1 MKKTLFFIL
10 IAFIYGKASGQTD
23 ELNHKKYWDLRDRYK
38 KYFTCIGKEQGMSIP
53 ISTLSESFWAAP
65 NSAPTIYY
73 GDATS
78 SLGYYIAVLAS
89 EYYLLKEYGHEAEAQ
104 TTLNELY
111 YAIEAVNRLD
121 DNAEIYLSQGS
132 ITTAQRNGFYLRDDA
147 GQNYWQNWNN
157 SNNKYLNDNIQYK
170 TVLSDYFH
178 NSTTNSDPL
187 KFNPENEPSQDQHI
201 ALMMGFIFVKELV
214 GSITVQPTPQ
224 DAPLN
229 LLSEVQGI
237 TNRIMERLDEYVEL
251 GIEKYFD
258 VVMPGYLPC
267 AHTKK
272 FKSNYT
278 IKNPVDGSIAAD
290 DNSYFIFAQAY
301 GINELAKKITGVAFN
316 RDYKFGWDVSGCDLA
331 QPRTFD
337 LDYDQP
343 NTFNFDEY
351 WYKTAGF
358 FTTAPVP
365 GATIPSIIA
374 YGVLSTA
381 TSLSLKQVWEGLED
395 ACTADGDYDFGAFT
409 SGPPDPDVNFQMHLN
424 LASTTNTWSRAKVQ
438 EVARGM
444 NQEIFLLMY
453 DLFKRIEEKKVIAA
467 GGSISPEVA
476 GSIFNFKGEIK
487 DILDPIDCKGSY
499 IISATDRAAGGW
511 DVGHRWLH
519 STVSDSDKA
528 KSVNLKS
535 HYHSIDYMLLYN
547 LYHIAYGIEGQRI
560 YDNTNQSTTTTKF
573 PLPDYTSEVTCPC
586 TDITLN
592 LTQPLE
598 VVKEIIPRFNH
609 YKDFG
614 LELSEYVNTN
624 WQIQTA
630 QGKLKNK
637 NTILTICNNSTLAIQ
652 NIGQLQIGE
661 NSTNVGGL
669 MVVKR
674 GSSLELR
681 DGQLI
686 IENSGKVI
694 IEEGATLKIY
704 AGAIIQLN
712 GENAVLEIR
721 GKLDILAGA
730 TFQTSGT
737 GHVLFNIQNADPSIA
752 PFNIAGTSTSQMLFE
767 STTNP
772 KPLKFIVANGTTLNP
787 QQSLQ
792 MFKIDGVKGIIG
804 QNAEIFLGS
813 EFQIQNSLIENS
825 GGNGFTF
832 TTLNFT
838 PIIHHNE
845 FVGGNRALT
854 FIGKDNGRDIK
865 IRYNTFQSVV
875 NTIVMYDHSAH
886 IAGNSFIDNCGGV
899 FAGATLNYLVPPTQG
914 GLYKGRLRMELNR
927 FENSSA
933 LELHGAYYP
942 SVIYGGNVA
951 HYTPTGSN
959 PTRTDWT
966 IATEKAHS
974 TLKCNWF
981 ENQGEAVYHGMS
993 GNLNMSTQRQSYY
1006 ALGSGGAYVTGGN
1019 NFFKTNLRSVVINSQ
1034 NSRDPFSFA
1043 TYDIN
1048 QGQNSFTAIPSNSRT
1063 SLIVDRRWNIQSMN
1077 YTLNSSGNMEINGN
1091 FWTPLLSTSNYSA
1104 GFPSDV
1110 IEKNYSISNHFNIYE
1125 FQSPDFV
1132 VGTNTT
1138 ASTTCPISVWGDAIS
1153 DPANFNPV
1161 SVVAFGFNSG
1171 SPEPIKVYFDRP
1183 FGLSDEGFDYPPTTV
1198 TSGTYTG
1205 QGFGTAF
1212 HNALTGTTVQTT
1224 DENNNTYYVPNPTG
1238 LLNMANL
1245 LISTANHST
1254 TDEVEIYSFG
1264 YKTYLQCL
1272 SRAAALDVFEGSTP
1286 AEDAQISAALAV
1298 FNAIESNNQQF
1309 EVSMPERYYQ
1319 TRFTVGIDKLHLYR
1333 LFDRYTDAQNV
1344 LAGLASFAQTK
1355 EMSTVDYLS
1364 CHVEN
1369 ERKLFANE
1377 ISWVEYRN
1385 NLNNCGMLYGSET
1398 LISSTDTIGWGDT
1411 SQTSGG
1417 SSSTPSLVYTIAPNP
1432 ATAQTSV
1439 IIDMNI
1445 DATVTITVFNKF
1457 GQQVVTT
1464 QNLGTLL
1471 TGSQTT
1477 ATVTLSGL
1485 PADTYNMVVYADGVP
1500 YVQHFIKLTE

>member
-1 MKKTLFFIL
+1 MKKQLLLVVMAVLCLLPQGMQAQTQPDPTLTQNL
-10 IAFIYGKASGQTD
+10 
-23 ELNHKKYWDLRDRYK
+23 KKYWENRDRFRK
-38 KYFTCIGKEQGMSIP
+38 FFVKIGDEQGNSIP
-53 ISTLSESFWAAP
+53 CAKRSRWD
-65 NSAPTIYY
+65 NSHLMRW
-73 GDATS
+73 GDATTQ
-78 SLGYYIAVLAS
+78 LGWYIGVLAT
-89 EYYLLKEYGHEAEAQ
+89 EYKLLKDDGLPTQ
-104 TTLNELY
+104 GTLNELY
-111 YAIEAVNRLD
+111 YAISAFNRLD
-121 DNAEIYLSQGS
+121 LTGEVHYADKLKGEITSENL
-132 ITTAQRNGFYLRDDA
+132 NGWFIRDDV
-147 GQNYWQNWNN
+147 YKTFYQNWDDMGMYI
-157 SNNKYLNDNIQYK
+157 SF
-170 TVLSDYFH
+170 SDFH
-178 NSTTNSDPL
+178 NPDEPVGKEFAANSD
-187 KFNPENEPSQDQHI
+187 PSQDQII
-201 ALMMGFIFVKELV
+201 ALFFGFSFVKKYVDNIYVDPLGNNTGFNIVSECQDITRRIMARFQEFKPFKENEFINYDSAIIRPIVTKRNYCFGNPVYDWETSGGNDKFAFFMAYPIVRLAQTVTGDNSFEQGYKFQFLGNDFNFIVTIPFSELESMYKNKGWDNDFYFELNYADIIMAIVATTGLENLQIEQLGGLTV
-214 GSITVQPTPQ
+214 GELTNTVLVTAALQQLFLTMEGLDFRYYRTDNNSKMALRMALNAAAQSNIHNIGELSDKCANVLTLPIYPMIAKIYNGLTITTGDRDNWWGILNEMSECNGAYMYTENEEQGNPLTGHGGGFWSYDNRWLKHTTSFHEFKTSERYVQAGNNSGLDYMIMYNLFHIQFKQSLNLPTYSKEIICPCKSTKIPEISN
-224 DAPLN
+224 PLN
-229 LLSEVQGI
+229 NSAWNEYTEIVLANISTLNSLHQVRKYKNDY
-237 TNRIMERLDEYVEL
+237 TNI
-251 GIEKYFD
+251 
-258 VVMPGYLPC
+258 
-267 AHTKK
+267 
-272 FKSNYT
+272 
-278 IKNPVDGSIAAD
+278 
-290 DNSYFIFAQAY
+290 
-301 GINELAKKITGVAFN
+301 GINLERYMMQDLTVTGTGILDIREDIKVCNNAKIDIAKWPAPQNNQGRIIVGNSVDNRNITF
-316 RDYKFGWDVSGCDLA
+316 R
-331 QPRTFD
+331 
-337 LDYDQP
+337 
-343 NTFNFDEY
+343 
-351 WYKTAGF
+351 
-358 FTTAPVP
+358 FTR
-365 GATIPSIIA
+365 GTI
-374 YGVLSTA
+374 
-381 TSLSLKQVWEGLED
+381 
-395 ACTADGDYDFGAFT
+395 F
-409 SGPPDPDVNFQMHLN
+409 
-424 LASTTNTWSRAKVQ
+424 
-438 EVARGM
+438 
-444 NQEIFLLMY
+444 
-453 DLFKRIEEKKVIAA
+453 
-467 GGSISPEVA
+467 
-476 GSIFNFKGEIK
+476 EIK
-487 DILDPIDCKGSY
+487 DGGIL
-499 IISATDRAAGGW
+499 
-511 DVGHRWLH
+511 
-519 STVSDSDKA
+519 
-528 KSVNLKS
+528 
-535 HYHSIDYMLLYN
+535 
-547 LYHIAYGIEGQRI
+547 
-560 YDNTNQSTTTTKF
+560 
-573 PLPDYTSEVTCPC
+573 
-586 TDITLN
+586 
-592 LTQPLE
+592 
-598 VVKEIIPRFNH
+598 EI
-609 YKDFG
+609 
-614 LELSEYVNTN
+614 
-624 WQIQTA
+624 Q
-630 QGKLKNK
+630 
-637 NTILTICNNSTLAIQ
+637 NNST
-652 NIGQLQIGE
+652 
-661 NSTNVGGL
+661 
-669 MVVKR
+669 
-674 GSSLELR
+674 
-681 DGQLI
+681 
-686 IENSGKVI
+686 VI

-704 AGAIIQLN
+704 PNSTIILN

-730 TFQTSGT
+730 TFQTTGT

-752 PFNIAGTSTSQMLFE
+752 PFNIAGTSTSQIVFE
-767 STTNP
+767 STANP
-772 KPLKFIVANGTTLNP
+772 KPLKFIVAASTHIYP

-854 FIGKDNGRDIK
+854 FIGKDNGRDVK
-865 IRYNTFQSVV
+865 IRYNTFQSVL

-942 SVIYGGNVA
+942 SIIYGGNVA

-1019 NFFKTNLRSVVINSQ
+1019 NFFKNNLRSVVINSQ

-1153 DPANFNPV
+1153 DPANFNPL
-1161 SVVAFGFNSG
+1161 SGVAFGFNYG
-1171 SPEPIKVYFDRP
+1171 SAEPVKVYFDRP
-1183 FGLSDEGFDYPPTTV
+1183 FGLSGEGFDYPPTTV

-1205 QGFGTAF
+1205 QGFGSAF

-1319 TRFTVGIDKLHLYR
+1319 TRFSVGIDKLHLYR

-1355 EMSTVDYLS
+1355 EMVTVDYLS

-1417 SSSTPSLVYTIAPNP
+1417 SSPTPSLVYTIAPNP

-1445 DATVTITVFNKF
+1445 DATVTVTVFNKF
-1457 GQQVVTT
+1457 GQQVVAT
-1464 QNLGTLL
+1464 QSLGTLL